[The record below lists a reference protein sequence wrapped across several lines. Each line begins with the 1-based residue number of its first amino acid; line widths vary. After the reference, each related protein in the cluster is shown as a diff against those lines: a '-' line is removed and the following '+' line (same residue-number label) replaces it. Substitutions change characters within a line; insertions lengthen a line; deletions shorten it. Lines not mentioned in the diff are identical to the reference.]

1 MFLMAITDASPLD
14 HMMRRLNSSLY
25 TLYNVANVI
34 DEFEGLLDEDSDE
47 HADLLILAENLIDVT
62 TYIILTARKIAWMD
76 DFAGVDQD
84 DNTDN

>member
-47 HADLLILAENLIDVT
+47 RADLLILAENLIDVT
-62 TYIILTARKIAWMD
+62 TYITLTARRIAWMD
-76 DFAGVDQD
+76 DLVEVDRD
-84 DNTDN
+84 DDTDS